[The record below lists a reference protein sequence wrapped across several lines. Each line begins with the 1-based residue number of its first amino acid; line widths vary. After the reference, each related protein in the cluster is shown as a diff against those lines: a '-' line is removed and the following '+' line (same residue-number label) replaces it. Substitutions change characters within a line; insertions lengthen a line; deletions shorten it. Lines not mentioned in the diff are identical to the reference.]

1 MYPGIRLSKP
11 YSNLKANL
19 NANHESSQAPD
30 ITKKRYASVKSNL
43 AAYRTETFTLKTRAD
58 VVKLMTHN
66 LNSYGKTWTPKE
78 TAKAVKHGWDDGGIT
93 LRETF
98 EVDGG
103 SDYGGGGGG
112 DGGDGGSVHETKEAE
127 PGDFLSPIAPRERG
141 AEDKEGEDEGEDE
154 GEVADKEA
162 LETYARFKHQGFSF
176 GSVPIPFE
184 GETEGSAKNRL
195 RTFVRTLHDKGI
207 ILQRFKV
214 SVKKP
219 FEFSRN
225 RLIMVRLGGRISA
238 AAPAAAAPPTVAA
251 PAARALSPEVGG
263 SPGRFAHAG
272 GLI

>member
-30 ITKKRYASVKSNL
+30 ISKKRYASVKSNL

-93 LRETF
+93 LSETF

-103 SDYGGGGGG
+103 SDYGGDSDD
-112 DGGDGGSVHETKEAE
+112 DGGDGGSVHETKEPE
-127 PGDFLSPIAPRERG
+127 DFLSPLAPRERG
-141 AEDKEGEDEGEDE
+141 AEDEEGEEGEDE

-162 LETYARFKHQGFSF
+162 LETYARFKEYGYSF

-184 GETEGSAKNRL
+184 GEPEGSAKNRL
-195 RTFVRTLHDKGI
+195 RTFVRTLHEKGI
-207 ILQRFKV
+207 IRQRFKV

-238 AAPAAAAPPTVAA
+238 AAPAA
-251 PAARALSPEVGG
+251 PAARRALTPEVGG
-263 SPGRFAHAG
+263 SPADAHS
-272 GLI
+272 LMY

>member
-93 LRETF
+93 LSETF

-103 SDYGGGGGG
+103 SDYGGDSDD
-112 DGGDGGSVHETKEAE
+112 DGGDGGSVHETKEPE
-127 PGDFLSPIAPRERG
+127 DFLSPLAPRERG
-141 AEDKEGEDEGEDE
+141 AEDEEGEEGEDE

-162 LETYARFKHQGFSF
+162 LDAYKRFRAEGYNFAL
-176 GSVPIPFE
+176 VPEPRT
-184 GETEGSAKNRL
+184 GETEEDSKERL
-195 RTFVRTLHDKGI
+195 RAFAKSLHDKGI
-207 ILQRFKV
+207 ILQRFY
-214 SVKKP
+214 VKTKQS
-219 FEFSRN
+219 FAQNRN

-238 AAPAAAAPPTVAA
+238 AAPAAAAA
-251 PAARALSPEVGG
+251 PARRALTPEVGG
-263 SPGRFAHAG
+263 SPADAHS
-272 GLI
+272 LMY

>member
-1 MYPGIRLSKP
+1 MYPGISLSKP

-30 ITKKRYASVKSNL
+30 ISKKRYASVKSNL
-43 AAYRTETFTLKTRAD
+43 AAYRTETFTIKTRAD
-58 VVKLMTHN
+58 VVKLMAHN

-78 TAKAVKHGWDDGGIT
+78 TAKAVKHGWDDGGIS
-93 LRETF
+93 LSKTF

-103 SDYGGGGGG
+103 SDYGGDDGD

-127 PGDFLSPIAPRERG
+127 PGDFMSPLAPRERG
-141 AEDKEGEDEGEDE
+141 AEDEEGEDE

-184 GETEGSAKNRL
+184 GESDGSAKNRL

-214 SVKKP
+214 SVIKP

-225 RLIMVRLGGRISA
+225 RLIMVRLGGRIGP
-238 AAPAAAAPPTVAA
+238 AAPDAAPPTAA
-251 PAARALSPEVGG
+251 SPTARALTPEVGG
-263 SPGRFAHAG
+263 SPADIHS
-272 GLI
+272 LMH